1 MHLPASGV
9 WFVGDLVEESGPPV
23 YGSGSFPLDWP
34 ATIARLRAALREG
47 DVLVPGHG
55 AVVDAAFL
63 AAQQEQLAAAAALI
77 TELHA
82 AGVPKQDAVQRA
94 GNRWPFP
101 EGLPGMGMAAAIRDG
116 YAALARGSYPPETPL
131 AGPASRPV
139 LAPATTACRVVSAEP
154 LHRRYLPVPQQRR
167 GRRQRVAGSHGPAAG
182 AAQGQPGPAGG
193 AADRLRVEPPVRRVV
208 VLRTETRATSL
219 LTVPVWRGRALSSQT
234 MTTQAAIGHEL
245 RRRAGLPVLAWP
257 ALDQH
262 PVDALVTTRH
272 GGVSSGTYA
281 TLNLSFGVGDRPRDV
296 LENRRRA
303 AAALGADLADV
314 VFGKQVHGAVARV
327 VTGADRGRGA
337 AVADEGVGEADAL
350 VTSDPG
356 TVLGALVADCVPIVL
371 YDPGAHVLA
380 CVHAG
385 WRGTVARVADA
396 ALAAMAALGTRPAD
410 VVACF
415 GPAIGPDRYQVGEE
429 VAQAVRECLGERAP
443 LVFRP
448 DGTGRWLCD
457 LWSANR
463 LLLREAGVADRNI
476 HVATI
481 PTGGD
486 FFSNRKARPCGRFG
500 VLGRLRPRDGSAA

>member
-1 MHLPASGV
+1 
-9 WFVGDLVEESGPPV
+9 
-23 YGSGSFPLDWP
+23 
-34 ATIARLRAALREG
+34 
-47 DVLVPGHG
+47 
-55 AVVDAAFL
+55 
-63 AAQQEQLAAAAALI
+63 
-77 TELHA
+77 
-82 AGVPKQDAVQRA
+82 
-94 GNRWPFP
+94 
-101 EGLPGMGMAAAIRDG
+101 
-116 YAALARGSYPPETPL
+116 
-131 AGPASRPV
+131 
-139 LAPATTACRVVSAEP
+139 
-154 LHRRYLPVPQQRR
+154 
-167 GRRQRVAGSHGPAAG
+167 
-182 AAQGQPGPAGG
+182 
-193 AADRLRVEPPVRRVV
+193 
-208 VLRTETRATSL
+208 
-219 LTVPVWRGRALSSQT
+219 

-245 RRRAGLPVLAWP
+245 RQRGGLRVLAWP
-257 ALDQH
+257 ALDRY

-272 GGVSSGTYA
+272 GGVSSGDYA

-463 LLLREAGVADRNI
+463 LLLREAGVPGDQI
-476 HVATI
+476 HVAAV
-481 PTGGD
+481 PTGTD
-486 FFSNRKARPCGRFG
+486 FFSNRMARPCGRFG
-500 VLGRLRPRDGSAA
+500 VLARLRPRDGGAA